1 MQDKSDALKFLG
13 TKVRMARIEN
23 AVTIDRLTGG
33 AGISKS
39 TLNNIERGRRDCTL
53 INALRV
59 LQAAGYDHEEIGS
72 IMAGVSMELAL
83 EDCLGQHVTADS
95 NETQQEVMRDAI

>member
-39 TLNNIERGRRDCTL
+39 TINNIERGRRDCTL

-59 LQAAGYDHEEIGS
+59 LQAAGYSHEQIGV
-72 IMAGVSMELAL
+72 IMGGVSQRLAL
-83 EDCLGQHVTADS
+83 EDCFGQNVMVDS
-95 NETQQEVMRDAI
+95 NENQKEVMSDAI